1 MQAPFDFSQL
11 TDRTLK
17 RLYEYIPS
25 RGNEVIESFRSAY
38 GKTSD
43 YYQVSFQ
50 FVLSDHLNAEA
61 GRQKDQYAIA
71 IHTPTILLLRTLFE
85 SLFSFK
91 YIVPE
96 IGTGVPPDETDL
108 RELPFILNLSQ
119 PGNFQNVPIT
129 TDTRRQFAASMLADF
144 CSSFI
149 LLHEVGHVI
158 LGHTE
163 SASHYFGSPITEFA
177 NWKTIGRKGQYL
189 RQSYEYDA
197 DAVAGKLLV
206 QYIADFI
213 RVIQTRPDYTAIF
226 GPLDKEGHLVE
237 RVTALIIISLY
248 AMFTYMAQAAKK
260 LNKFASHPHPLH
272 RSFYSKDIILKAMEQ
287 QGPIDIQRTL
297 KFNQHYF
304 DRFSNAL
311 QALKLVPYPSMTSS
325 LTHDISKQTRLIGE
339 RASKLRVFSDEWS
352 WLPRG
357 DWG

>member
-1 MQAPFDFSQL
+1 METTFDFSQL
-11 TDRTLK
+11 NDRNLK

-25 RGNEVIESFRSAY
+25 RCNEVIESFRAAY

-61 GRQKDQYAIA
+61 GRQKDQYAVA

-85 SLFSFK
+85 SLLSFN
-91 YIVPE
+91 YIIPE
-96 IGTGVPPDETDL
+96 IGTGIAPDATDL

-119 PGNFQNVPIT
+119 PATFQNVPIT

-163 SASHYFGSPITEFA
+163 SADHYFGRPITEFA
-177 NWKTIGRKGQYL
+177 SWQDVGQKGQYL

-213 RVIQTRPDYTAIF
+213 RVIETRPDYTAIF
-226 GPLDKEGHLVE
+226 GPLAKDGYLIE
-237 RVTALIIISLY
+237 RVTALIIMSLY
-248 AMFTYMAQAAKK
+248 VMFTYMAQAAKK

-287 QGPIDIQRTL
+287 QGPIDIKRTL
-297 KFNQHYF
+297 KFNQYYF
-304 DRFSNAL
+304 DRFSDAL
-311 QALKLVPYPSMTSS
+311 QSLKLVPYPTMTSA
-325 LTHDISKQTRLIGE
+325 LTRDISKQTRLIGD
-339 RASKLRVFSDEWS
+339 RASKLRVFSEEWS
-352 WLPRG
+352 WLPRE